1 MLEFLGNRRHELLK
15 LLVREKTG
23 LTVDE
28 IAGQLSITRNA
39 VRQHLAGLMNDGV
52 VALGATRPSGGR
64 PERLYVLT
72 ERGRESFPRRYSW
85 LAELLVESI
94 RQETGPD
101 GLRKRL
107 VALGNTIARKLLG
120 QNPALTTRRSKIE
133 KISALM
139 EDLGYDTGGKAVNGN
154 TVESFNCVF
163 HDLALKNP
171 DVCEFDLAL
180 LSTFT
185 DSKVEHLECM
195 ARGGNACRFKFVAR
209 K

>member
-72 ERGRESFPRRYSW
+72 ERGRESVPRRYSW

-154 TVESFNCVF
+154 TVEAFNCVF

>member
-23 LTVDE
+23 LTVEE
-28 IAGQLSITRNA
+28 IAGRLSITRNA
-39 VRQHLAGLMNDGV
+39 VRQHLAGLMNEGV
-52 VALGATRPSGGR
+52 VAVSGTRPSGGR

-85 LAELLVESI
+85 MAELLVDSI
-94 RQETGPD
+94 RNETGAD
-101 GLRKRL
+101 GLRRRL
-107 VALGNTIARKLLG
+107 IALGNTVARKLLG
-120 QNPALTTRRSKIE
+120 QNPALKSRKSRIE
-133 KISALM
+133 RISSLM

-154 TVESFNCVF
+154 TVEAFNCVF

-171 DVCEFDLAL
+171 DVCQFDLAL

-195 ARGGNACRFKFVAR
+195 ARGGNACRFKFVA